1 MTAAEPI
8 LITREAANAISDPL
22 YKAGVEV
29 LLKHGIFKFADSES
43 LQEAE

>member
-1 MTAAEPI
+1 MTQTEPI

-29 LLKHGIFKFADSES
+29 LIKHGIFKFIDSEHT
-43 LQEAE
+43 QEVK

>member
-1 MTAAEPI
+1 MTTVEPI

-29 LLKHGIFKFADSES
+29 LIRHGIFKLDDSENA
-43 LQEAE
+43 QEVK

>member
-1 MTAAEPI
+1 MTQTEPI

-29 LLKHGIFKFADSES
+29 LIKHGIFKCIDSEPT
-43 LQEAE
+43 QEVK